1 MTRMAVSSPDRGCS
15 SLSVRNSARQWGHQV
30 AKKYRIK
37 GLSPRKSDEFTS
49 LPSMVVMLKSGA
61 RWPTFVPTFT
71 YGVGDAVGSGTV
83 AVGNGGLGADVGV
96 AAPVGVGAGLV
107 AGGEVGKADLVGSVS
122 ATIVG
127 PELDSGDTVGVEVVV
142 IVGVNRVPGVTVEDA
157 SLAEGVSGTTVG
169 GRESTRVGL
178 SVPKGVAA
186 LVAVIRVG
194 VLSAAPA

>member
-1 MTRMAVSSPDRGCS
+1 M
-15 SLSVRNSARQWGHQV
+15 
-30 AKKYRIK
+30 
-37 GLSPRKSDEFTS
+37 
-49 LPSMVVMLKSGA
+49 
-61 RWPTFVPTFT
+61 
-71 YGVGDAVGSGTV
+71 
-83 AVGNGGLGADVGV
+83 
-96 AAPVGVGAGLV
+96 
-107 AGGEVGKADLVGSVS
+107 
-122 ATIVG
+122 
-127 PELDSGDTVGVEVVV
+127 EVVV